1 MLNVGTVLAGGALVV
16 TSLVTT
22 WGVWTHEVL
31 GMSMAPYKQASEFG
45 QADPTTTSVLVIGC
59 AAVGILAAVL
69 ALFVDQRAA
78 VLAGAGGLAVSGVLV
93 FFWFTL
99 QSANE
104 KLTATGDLV
113 LDIARSEFSPSSG
126 WYAAVSTAL
135 VMTVLGVISA
145 VRSLRRSGRGA

>member
-1 MLNVGTVLAGGALVV
+1 MAPKAIHRPVDLMLNVGTVLAGGALVV

-78 VLAGAGGLAVSGVLV
+78 VLAGRRRPRCKRRTGLLLV
-93 FFWFTL
+93 YL
-99 QSANE
+99 AE
-104 KLTATGDLV
+104 REREAYGD
-113 LDIARSEFSPSSG
+113 R
-126 WYAAVSTAL
+126 
-135 VMTVLGVISA
+135 
-145 VRSLRRSGRGA
+145 